1 MNIKKTLILLV
12 IIILAVLLYTL
23 GINEYLNLNTLKS
36 FQNEWTEAYQ
46 ARPIEIISLYFIMY
60 VAVTGL
66 SLPGATLMTLVGGA
80 LFGTALGTAIISF
93 ASTIGATIAFLLSRY
108 FFKDWVQ
115 KKFSK
120 QLVTINEGIEK
131 EGNYYLFT
139 LRLVPLFPF
148 FIINLVMG
156 LTPIKTFSFY
166 WVSQVG
172 MFLGTLV
179 YVNAGTQLAKL
190 DSLSGILSPALIV
203 SFSLI
208 GLLPLV
214 TKKITQL
221 INSRKV
227 YKKYKS
233 QKPDS
238 FDQNLVVI
246 GGGAAGLVSSYIAS
260 AVKAKVTLIEQN
272 KMGGDCLNTG
282 CVPSKSLIHT
292 SALMHNMNNAE
303 NLGIN
308 NVSYECNF
316 AEVMSRVQRVIRQ
329 IEPHDSV
336 ERYRD
341 LGVECISGQAKIIS
355 PWCVEVNG
363 KKITTKNIVIASGA
377 EPAMPGIPGLK
388 EANAINSDTVWQL
401 KALPKRMV
409 IMGGGPI
416 GSELSQCFSR
426 LGSEVTIVE
435 MLPRVLIREDEEV
448 SDFVEQAFHQDGIRV
463 LASHKVKSVSVRDSE
478 NGKEKILHCEFN
490 GQDLEIPTDE
500 ILVAVGRKAR
510 VENMGLENLGIELN
524 NNGALRVNEY
534 MQTRYPNIYACGDVA
549 GPYQFTHVAAH
560 QAWYAA
566 VNSLFGVFKKFRVDY
581 SVIPWCT
588 YTNPEVARVG
598 LNEQEA
604 REQGIDYEVTRFG
617 IDDLDRAI
625 VDGEDKGFIKVLTV
639 PEKDKILGV
648 TIVGHHAGDIIAEYV
663 LAMKHGLGLNKIL
676 ETIHIYPTMAEA
688 NKYVAGEWKR
698 NHTSEK
704 LLQYLKRFHNW
715 RLG

>member
-1 MNIKKTLILLV
+1 LNIKKPLILLI

-23 GINEYLNLNTLKS
+23 GINEYLNLGTLKS
-36 FQNEWTEAYQ
+36 FQNEWAEAYQ
-46 ARPIEIISLYFIMY
+46 ARPIEIISLYFIIY
-60 VAVTGL
+60 VVITGL

-80 LFGTALGTAIISF
+80 LFGTALGILIISF
-93 ASTIGATIAFLLSRY
+93 ASTIGATFAFLLSRY

-120 QLVTINEGIEK
+120 QLATINEGVEK
-131 EGNYYLFT
+131 EGSYYLFT

-156 LTPIKTFSFY
+156 LTPIKTLSFY

-172 MFLGTLV
+172 MFLGTIV

-203 SFSLI
+203 SFSLL

-214 TKKITQL
+214 TKKITEL

-227 YKKYKS
+227 YKKYNS
-233 QKPDS
+233 VKPDS
-238 FDQNLVVI
+238 FDQNIVVI

-260 AVKAKVTLIEQN
+260 AVKARVTLIEQN

-292 SALMHNMNNAE
+292 SALINNMNNAE

-316 AEVMSRVQRVIRQ
+316 AEVMSRVQRVIRK

-341 LGVECISGQAKIIS
+341 LGVECISGQAKILS

-401 KALPKRMV
+401 KALPKRLV

-416 GSELSQCFSR
+416 GSELSQCFAR

-463 LASHKVKSVSVRDSE
+463 LTSHKVISVSVRDSE

-510 VENMGLENLGIELN
+510 VENMGLEDLDIELN
-524 NNGALRVNEY
+524 NNGTLRVNEY

-566 VNSLFGVFKKFRVDY
+566 VNSLFGIFKKFRVDY

-604 REQGIDYEVTRFG
+604 TEQGIDYEVTRFG

-676 ETIHIYPTMAEA
+676 GTIHIYPTMAEA

-715 RLG
+715 RLR

>member
-1 MNIKKTLILLV
+1 MNIKKPLILLI

-23 GINEYLNLNTLKS
+23 GINEYLNLGTLKS
-36 FQNEWTEAYQ
+36 FQNEWAEAYQ
-46 ARPIEIISLYFIMY
+46 ARPIEIISLYFIIY
-60 VAVTGL
+60 VVITGL

-80 LFGTALGTAIISF
+80 LFGTALGILIISF
-93 ASTIGATIAFLLSRY
+93 ASTIGATFAFLLSRY

-120 QLVTINEGIEK
+120 QLATINEGVEK
-131 EGNYYLFT
+131 EGSYYLFT

-156 LTPIKTFSFY
+156 LTPIKTLSFY

-172 MFLGTLV
+172 MFLGTFV

-203 SFSLI
+203 SFSLL

-214 TKKITQL
+214 TKKITEL

-227 YKKYKS
+227 YKKYNS
-233 QKPDS
+233 VKPDS
-238 FDQNLVVI
+238 FDQNIVVI

-260 AVKAKVTLIEQN
+260 AVKARVTLIEQN

-292 SALMHNMNNAE
+292 SALINNMNNAE

-316 AEVMSRVQRVIRQ
+316 AEVMSRVQRVIRK

-341 LGVECISGQAKIIS
+341 LGVECISGQAKILS

-388 EANAINSDTVWQL
+388 EAKPINSDTVWQL
-401 KALPKRMV
+401 KALPKRLV

-416 GSELSQCFSR
+416 GSELSQCFAR

-463 LASHKVKSVSVRDSE
+463 LTSHKVISVSVRDSE

-490 GQDLEIPTDE
+490 GQALEIPTDE

-510 VENMGLENLGIELN
+510 VENMGLEDLDIELN
-524 NNGALRVNEY
+524 NNGTLRVNEY

-566 VNSLFGVFKKFRVDY
+566 VNSLFGIFKKFRVDY

-604 REQGIDYEVTRFG
+604 TEQGIDYEVTRFG

-676 ETIHIYPTMAEA
+676 GTIHIYPTMAEA

-715 RLG
+715 RLR

>member
-1 MNIKKTLILLV
+1 
-12 IIILAVLLYTL
+12 
-23 GINEYLNLNTLKS
+23 
-36 FQNEWTEAYQ
+36 
-46 ARPIEIISLYFIMY
+46 MY
-60 VAVTGL
+60 VAVTAL

-80 LFGTALGTAIISF
+80 LFGTALGIAIISF
-93 ASTIGATIAFLLSRY
+93 ASTIGATCAFLLSRY
-108 FFKDWVQ
+108 LFKDWVQ
-115 KKFSK
+115 KRFSK
-120 QLVTINEGIEK
+120 QLATINEGIEK
-131 EGNYYLFT
+131 EGSYYLFT
-139 LRLVPLFPF
+139 LRLVPLLPF

-156 LTPIKTFSFY
+156 LTSIKTFSFY

-190 DSLSGILSPALIV
+190 DSLAGILSPALII
-203 SFSLI
+203 SFSLL
-208 GLLPLV
+208 GLLPLI
-214 TKKITQL
+214 TKKITEL

-227 YKKYKS
+227 YKKYNS

-292 SALMHNMNNAE
+292 SSLINKMSNAE
-303 NLGIN
+303 KMGIN

-316 AEVMSRVQRVIRQ
+316 AEVMSRVQRVIKQ

-401 KALPKRMV
+401 KALPKRLV

-416 GSELSQCFSR
+416 GSELSQCFAR
-426 LGSEVTIVE
+426 LGSEVTLVE
-435 MLPRVLIREDEEV
+435 MLPRVLIKEDEEV
-448 SDFVEQAFHQDGIRV
+448 SGFVEQAFQQDGILV
-463 LASHKVKSVSVRDSE
+463 LTSHKVKSVSVIDGE

-490 GQDLEIPTDE
+490 GEELEIPTDE

-510 VENMGLENLGIELN
+510 VENMGLAELGFELN
-524 NNGALRVNEY
+524 KNGTLTVNEY

-566 VNSLFGVFKKFRVDY
+566 VNSLFGIFKKFKVDY

-598 LNEQEA
+598 INELEA
-604 REQGIDYEVTRFG
+604 TEQGIDYEVTRFG

-639 PEKDKILGV
+639 PGKDKILGV

-676 ETIHIYPTMAEA
+676 GTIHIYPTMAEA
-688 NKYVAGEWKR
+688 NKYVAGEWKK

-715 RLG
+715 RLN